1 MAYYQYYQQQ
11 PNYGTSSYQLVQ
23 PPSPTYR
30 PQPSWTGSDYYRAH
44 AYGGS
49 YDDLDARRSM
59 MRGGGSPGPAD
70 NNIFDWVWGR
80 VKSIVGGGGVSRDEA
95 RHWHKRVYGG
105 MVDITQLLP
114 TELGAAAGYEA
125 VRLWE
130 HHHAVYRSPLMDDRE
145 REREALVGLAI
156 GEATKLWSYC
166 NRPRDKYGRREAS
179 EVAAATAERIYR
191 HKYER
196 NGMSSYD
203 AYDTVSRRARDGGL
217 GYFDDDDLNYGHQH
231 QHQHHSHH
239 RRRRS
244 SGAYGSLMP
253 AQSYNGST
261 ALAIAAPP
269 RSTSSALTIPAAVGY
284 ASPAYT
290 PDPYSPYPATT
301 PYSAGG
307 YSPTY
312 ASPTYAGASPPLV
325 VSSAS
330 YGGGYGSHGSHRH
343 RRQSV
348 SYAAP
353 GYRYM

>member
-30 PQPSWTGSDYYRAH
+30 PQPTWTGSDYYRAH
-44 AYGGS
+44 AQGG
-49 YDDLDARRSM
+49 YDDMDMSGSRRGM
-59 MRGGGSPGPAD
+59 MPGASPVPVD
-70 NNIFDWVWGR
+70 NSIFDWVWGR

-114 TELGAAAGYEA
+114 TELGGAAGYEA
-125 VRLWE
+125 MRLWE

-196 NGMSSYD
+196 GGMSSYD

-217 GYFDDDDLNYGHQH
+217 GYFDDEDLDYGRQH
-231 QHQHHSHH
+231 QHSHHH

-269 RSTSSALTIPAAVGY
+269 RSTSTALTIPSVAGY
-284 ASPAYT
+284 GSPAYAS
-290 PDPYSPYPATT
+290 DPYSQYPAATA
-301 PYSAGG
+301 YSAGG

-312 ASPTYAGASPPLV
+312 ATPTYAGSSPPLV

-330 YGGGYGSHGSHRH
+330 YGGGYGGHGSHRH

-353 GYRYM
+353 GYRYL